1 MAQLH
6 EDYFKV
12 DVRQSHDTHQYFELL
27 YDVVEE
33 KRKILEYAIQNDIEH
48 EKDEPL
54 YAELEDLLESVRE
67 QVKSEQEKK
76 SKLKAA
82 ETAEEEI
89 QAEKDAEEKE
99 ILCVDLIEL
108 TKRLVNASGTVGK
121 RLVSGLDLV
130 RRYFEDYLFASHYS
144 QSAGVNAAAQAEA
157 GRNEVIEQSGSRAG
171 DKKKSIVS
179 SEKSRK
185 AAFDLLIEFMGDDK
199 DVLEKFIN

>member
-67 QVKSEQEKK
+67 
-76 SKLKAA
+76 
-82 ETAEEEI
+82 
-89 QAEKDAEEKE
+89 
-99 ILCVDLIEL
+99 
-108 TKRLVNASGTVGK
+108 
-121 RLVSGLDLV
+121 
-130 RRYFEDYLFASHYS
+130 
-144 QSAGVNAAAQAEA
+144 
-157 GRNEVIEQSGSRAG
+157 
-171 DKKKSIVS
+171 
-179 SEKSRK
+179 
-185 AAFDLLIEFMGDDK
+185 
-199 DVLEKFIN
+199 